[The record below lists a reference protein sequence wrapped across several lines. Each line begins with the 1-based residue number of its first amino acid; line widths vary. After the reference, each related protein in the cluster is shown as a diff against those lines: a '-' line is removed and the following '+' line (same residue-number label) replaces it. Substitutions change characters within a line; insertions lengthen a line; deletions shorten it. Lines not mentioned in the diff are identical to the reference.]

1 MAVPFAA
8 YDGFMSSAGHE
19 TPDQT
24 AGHGDDQ
31 GSGQLRADAERNRER
46 IIAAARCAFAAEGI
60 EVSMSAVA
68 RAAGVGVATLFRR
81 FPTREDLLDAVFA
94 DTMRGYVD
102 AVETALADPD
112 PWNGFT
118 GYIHAVCSMQVAN
131 RGFADVLTMTFPAAA
146 HLEEQRALAYYGFL
160 RLIEAAKATGK
171 LRPDFADQDMPV
183 LLMANAGVITAAGNA
198 APDSSARLVAYMI
211 QAFTAPQHAILPP
224 PPDPDALAR
233 AMLGLGCNQAT

>member
-1 MAVPFAA
+1 MM
-8 YDGFMSSAGHE
+8 GSMSSADHE
-19 TPDQT
+19 TPDQ
-24 AGHGDDQ
+24 ARIHGDAQ
-31 GSGQLRADAERNRER
+31 GSAPLRVDAERNRER
-46 IIAAARCAFAAEGI
+46 ILDAARRAFATEGV

-94 DTMRGYVD
+94 DTMRGY
-102 AVETALADPD
+102 AEAAETAMADPD

-118 GYIHAVCSMQVAN
+118 GYIRAVCSMQVAN

-146 HLEEQRALAYYGFL
+146 HLEEQRAVAYQGFL

-171 LRPDFADQDMPV
+171 LRPDFADQDMVV
-183 LLMANAGVITAAGNA
+183 LLMANAGIITAASAA

-211 QAFTAPQHAILPP
+211 QAFTAPQPATLPP
-224 PPDPDALAR
+224 PPDPDALAH
-233 AMLGLGCNQAT
+233 AMLGLDCAGTRKSE